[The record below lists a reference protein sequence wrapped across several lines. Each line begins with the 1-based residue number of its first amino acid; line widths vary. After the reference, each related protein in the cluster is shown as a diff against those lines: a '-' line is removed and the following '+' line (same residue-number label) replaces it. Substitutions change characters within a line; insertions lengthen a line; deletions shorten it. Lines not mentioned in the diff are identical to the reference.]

1 MLKAL
6 PLDENQRALLGQVL
20 RYAISGGLV
29 TMLGVG
35 TYALLVRYVG
45 VAPLVANVGSYLVA
59 MGFGYFLHGRFS
71 FRDQGTSGQPVM
83 VGGKF
88 FITSGISF
96 SLNSFFVWLFTSML
110 HWDALTPIATMVFVT
125 PAICFVIYRKWVFV

>member
-1 MLKAL
+1 MLKTL

-20 RYAISGGLV
+20 RYAISGGFV
-29 TMLGVG
+29 TLLGVG
-35 TYALLVRYVG
+35 TYALLVRHVG
-45 VAPLVANVGSYLVA
+45 LAPLAANIGSYLVA
-59 MGFGYFLHGRFS
+59 MGFGYFLHGHFS
-71 FRDQGTSGQPVM
+71 FRDQGISGQSVR

-96 SLNSFFVWLFTSML
+96 CLNSFFVWLFTSVL
-110 HWDALTPIATMVFVT
+110 HWDTLTPIATMVFVT